1 MVRTAKTEQVTSL
14 EKLKQYANGNIV
26 RLPDFAEGQPFIAKL
41 KRPSILGMA
50 KQGKI
55 PNSLLVKTNE
65 LFVQSGSLDTEENS
79 MMQEIYDVIDLI
91 ASETFV
97 EPTYDEIKST
107 GIELTDEQM
116 MFIFNYSQQG
126 VKALE
131 SFRKEQK
138 ECLPLRYFLLPT
150 G

>member
-1 MVRTAKTEQVTSL
+1 MARTTKTEQVTSL
-14 EKLKQYANGNIV
+14 EQLKQYANGIIV
-26 RLPDFAEGQPFIAKL
+26 RLPDFAEGQPFVARL

-131 SFRKEQK
+131 SFRTE
-138 ECLPLRYFLLPT
+138 
-150 G
+150 

>member
-1 MVRTAKTEQVTSL
+1 MARTAKTEQVTSL
-14 EKLKQYANGNIV
+14 EQLKQYANGNIV
-26 RLPDFAEGQPFIAKL
+26 RLPDFAEGQHFVAKL

-131 SFRKEQK
+131 SFRTE
-138 ECLPLRYFLLPT
+138 
-150 G
+150 

>member
-1 MVRTAKTEQVTSL
+1 MARTTKTEQVTSL
-14 EKLKQYANGNIV
+14 EQLKQYANGNIV
-26 RLPDFAEGQPFIAKL
+26 RLPDFAEGQPFYAKL

-65 LFVQSGSLDTEENS
+65 LFVQSGSLDTEENN

-91 ASETFV
+91 ADETFV
-97 EPTYDEIKST
+97 EPTYKEIKST
-107 GIELTDEQM
+107 GIQLTDEQM

-131 SFRKEQK
+131 SFRTE
-138 ECLPLRYFLLPT
+138 
-150 G
+150 

>member
-1 MVRTAKTEQVTSL
+1 MARTAKTEQVTSL
-14 EKLKQYANGNIV
+14 EQLKQYANGNIV
-26 RLPDFAEGQPFIAKL
+26 RLPDFADGQPFVAKL

-131 SFRKEQK
+131 SFRTE
-138 ECLPLRYFLLPT
+138 
-150 G
+150 

>member
-1 MVRTAKTEQVTSL
+1 MAKTAKTEQVTSL
-14 EKLKQYANGNIV
+14 EQLKQYANGNIV
-26 RLPDFAEGQPFIAKL
+26 RLPDFAEGQPFVAKL

-91 ASETFV
+91 ADETFV
-97 EPTYDEIKST
+97 EPTYKEIKST

-131 SFRKEQK
+131 SFRTE
-138 ECLPLRYFLLPT
+138 
-150 G
+150 

>member
-1 MVRTAKTEQVTSL
+1 MARAVKTDQVTSL
-14 EKLKQYANGNIV
+14 EQLKQYVNGNIV
-26 RLPDFAEGQPFIAKL
+26 RLPDFAEGQPFVAKL

-50 KQGKI
+50 KRGRI

-131 SFRKEQK
+131 SFRTE
-138 ECLPLRYFLLPT
+138 
-150 G
+150 

>member
-1 MVRTAKTEQVTSL
+1 MARAVKAKETEQVTSL
-14 EKLKQYANGNIV
+14 EQLKQYANGNIV
-26 RLPDFAEGQPFIAKL
+26 RLPAFAEGQPFIAKL

-131 SFRKEQK
+131 SFRTE
-138 ECLPLRYFLLPT
+138 
-150 G
+150 

>member
-1 MVRTAKTEQVTSL
+1 MAKTAKTEQVTSL
-14 EKLKQYANGNIV
+14 EQLKQYANGNIV
-26 RLPDFAEGQPFIAKL
+26 RLPDFAEGQPFYAKL

-131 SFRKEQK
+131 SFRTE
-138 ECLPLRYFLLPT
+138 
-150 G
+150 

>member
-1 MVRTAKTEQVTSL
+1 MARTAKTEQVTSL
-14 EKLKQYANGNIV
+14 EQLKQYADGNIV
-26 RLPDFAEGQPFIAKL
+26 RLPDFADGQPFVAKL

-50 KQGKI
+50 KRGRI

-91 ASETFV
+91 ADETFV
-97 EPTYDEIKST
+97 EPTYKEIKST

-116 MFIFNYSQQG
+116 MFIFNYSQHG

-131 SFRKEQK
+131 SFRTE
-138 ECLPLRYFLLPT
+138 
-150 G
+150 

>member
-1 MVRTAKTEQVTSL
+1 MAKTAKIEQVTSL
-14 EKLKQYANGNIV
+14 EQLKQYANGNIV
-26 RLPDFAEGQPFIAKL
+26 RLPDFAEGQPFVAKL

-91 ASETFV
+91 ANETFV

-131 SFRKEQK
+131 SFRTE
-138 ECLPLRYFLLPT
+138 
-150 G
+150 

>member
-1 MVRTAKTEQVTSL
+1 MARVVKAKETEQVTSL
-14 EKLKQYANGNIV
+14 EQLKQYANGNIV
-26 RLPDFAEGQPFIAKL
+26 RLPDFAEGQPFVAKL

-91 ASETFV
+91 ADETFV
-97 EPTYDEIKST
+97 EPTYKEIKST

-131 SFRKEQK
+131 SFRTE
-138 ECLPLRYFLLPT
+138 
-150 G
+150 

>member
-1 MVRTAKTEQVTSL
+1 MARTMKTEHVTSL
-14 EKLKQYANGNIV
+14 EQLKQYANGNIV

-131 SFRKEQK
+131 SFRTE
-138 ECLPLRYFLLPT
+138 
-150 G
+150 

>member
-1 MVRTAKTEQVTSL
+1 MARTAKTEQVTSL
-14 EKLKQYANGNIV
+14 EQLKQYANGNIV

-107 GIELTDEQM
+107 GIQLTDEQM

-131 SFRKEQK
+131 SFRTE
-138 ECLPLRYFLLPT
+138 
-150 G
+150 

>member
-1 MVRTAKTEQVTSL
+1 MARTAKTEQVTSL
-14 EKLKQYANGNIV
+14 EQLKQYADGNIV
-26 RLPDFAEGQPFIAKL
+26 RLPDFAEGQPFVAKL

-65 LFVQSGSLDTEENS
+65 LFVQSGSLDVEENS

-131 SFRKEQK
+131 SFRTE
-138 ECLPLRYFLLPT
+138 
-150 G
+150 

>member
-1 MVRTAKTEQVTSL
+1 MARAVKTKETEQVTSL
-14 EKLKQYANGNIV
+14 EQLKQYANGNIV
-26 RLPDFAEGQPFIAKL
+26 RLPDFAEGQPFVAKL

-131 SFRKEQK
+131 SFRTE
-138 ECLPLRYFLLPT
+138 
-150 G
+150 

>member
-1 MVRTAKTEQVTSL
+1 MAKTAKTEQVTSL
-14 EKLKQYANGNIV
+14 EQLKQYANGNIV
-26 RLPDFAEGQPFIAKL
+26 RLPDFAEGQPFYAKL

-107 GIELTDEQM
+107 GIQLTDEQM

-131 SFRKEQK
+131 SFRTE
-138 ECLPLRYFLLPT
+138 
-150 G
+150 

>member
-1 MVRTAKTEQVTSL
+1 MARISKTEQVTSL
-14 EKLKQYANGNIV
+14 EQLKQYADGNIV
-26 RLPDFAEGQPFIAKL
+26 RLPDFAEGQPFVARL

-91 ASETFV
+91 ANETFV

-131 SFRKEQK
+131 SFRTE
-138 ECLPLRYFLLPT
+138 
-150 G
+150 

>member
-1 MVRTAKTEQVTSL
+1 MARTAKTEQVTSL
-14 EKLKQYANGNIV
+14 EQLKQYADGNIV
-26 RLPDFAEGQPFIAKL
+26 RLPDFAEGQPFIARL
-41 KRPSILGMA
+41 KRPSILCMA

-131 SFRKEQK
+131 SFRTE
-138 ECLPLRYFLLPT
+138 
-150 G
+150 

>member
-1 MVRTAKTEQVTSL
+1 MARTAKTEQVTSL
-14 EKLKQYANGNIV
+14 EQLKQYANGNIV
-26 RLPDFAEGQPFIAKL
+26 RLPDFAEGQPFVAKL

-55 PNSLLVKTNE
+55 PNSLLIKTNE

-91 ASETFV
+91 ANETFV

-131 SFRKEQK
+131 SFRTE
-138 ECLPLRYFLLPT
+138 
-150 G
+150 

>member
-1 MVRTAKTEQVTSL
+1 MAKTAKTEQVISL
-14 EKLKQYANGNIV
+14 EQLKQYANGNIV
-26 RLPDFAEGQPFIAKL
+26 RLPDFAEGQPFVAKL

-91 ASETFV
+91 ANETFV

-131 SFRKEQK
+131 SFRTE
-138 ECLPLRYFLLPT
+138 
-150 G
+150 

>member
-1 MVRTAKTEQVTSL
+1 MERTSKTEQVTSL
-14 EKLKQYANGNIV
+14 EQLKQYANGNIV
-26 RLPDFAEGQPFIAKL
+26 RLPDFAEGQPFVARL

-91 ASETFV
+91 ADETFV
-97 EPTYDEIKST
+97 EPTYKEIKST

-131 SFRKEQK
+131 SFRTE
-138 ECLPLRYFLLPT
+138 
-150 G
+150 

>member
-1 MVRTAKTEQVTSL
+1 MARTAKTEQVTSL
-14 EKLKQYANGNIV
+14 EQLKQYANGNIV
-26 RLPDFAEGQPFIAKL
+26 RLPDFAEGQPFVAKL

-97 EPTYDEIKST
+97 EPTYNEIKST

-131 SFRKEQK
+131 SFRTE
-138 ECLPLRYFLLPT
+138 
-150 G
+150 

>member
-1 MVRTAKTEQVTSL
+1 MAKTAKTEQVTSL
-14 EKLKQYANGNIV
+14 EQLKQYANGNIV
-26 RLPDFAEGQPFIAKL
+26 RLPDFAEGQPFYAKL

-91 ASETFV
+91 ANETFV

-131 SFRKEQK
+131 SFRTE
-138 ECLPLRYFLLPT
+138 
-150 G
+150 

>member
-1 MVRTAKTEQVTSL
+1 MARTTKTEQVTSL
-14 EKLKQYANGNIV
+14 EQLKQYANGNIV
-26 RLPDFAEGQPFIAKL
+26 RLPDFAEGQPFVARL

-91 ASETFV
+91 ANETFV

-131 SFRKEQK
+131 SFRTE
-138 ECLPLRYFLLPT
+138 
-150 G
+150 

>member
-1 MVRTAKTEQVTSL
+1 MARTAKTEQVTSL
-14 EKLKQYANGNIV
+14 EQLKQYADGNIV
-26 RLPDFAEGQPFIAKL
+26 RLPDFAEGQPFVAKL

-107 GIELTDEQM
+107 GTELTDEQM

-131 SFRKEQK
+131 SFRTE
-138 ECLPLRYFLLPT
+138 
-150 G
+150 

>member
-1 MVRTAKTEQVTSL
+1 MARTAETEQVTSL
-14 EKLKQYANGNIV
+14 EQLKQYANGNIV

-91 ASETFV
+91 ADETFV
-97 EPTYDEIKST
+97 EPTYKEIKST

-131 SFRKEQK
+131 SFRTE
-138 ECLPLRYFLLPT
+138 
-150 G
+150 

>member
-1 MVRTAKTEQVTSL
+1 MARTAKTEQVTSL
-14 EKLKQYANGNIV
+14 EQLKQYANGNIV
-26 RLPDFAEGQPFIAKL
+26 RLPDFAEGQPFVAKL

-65 LFVQSGSLDTEENS
+65 LFLQSGSLDTEENS

-97 EPTYDEIKST
+97 EPTYEEIKST

-131 SFRKEQK
+131 SFRTE
-138 ECLPLRYFLLPT
+138 
-150 G
+150 

>member
-1 MVRTAKTEQVTSL
+1 MARAVKTEQITSL
-14 EKLKQYANGNIV
+14 EQLKQYANGNIV
-26 RLPDFAEGQPFIAKL
+26 RLPDFAEGQPFVAKL

-131 SFRKEQK
+131 SFRTE
-138 ECLPLRYFLLPT
+138 
-150 G
+150 

>member
-1 MVRTAKTEQVTSL
+1 MARTSKTEQVTSL
-14 EKLKQYANGNIV
+14 EQLKQYANGNIV
-26 RLPDFAEGQPFIAKL
+26 RLPDFAEGQPFVARL

-131 SFRKEQK
+131 SFRTE
-138 ECLPLRYFLLPT
+138 
-150 G
+150 

>member
-1 MVRTAKTEQVTSL
+1 MERTAKTEQVTSL
-14 EKLKQYANGNIV
+14 EQLKQYANGNIV
-26 RLPDFAEGQPFIAKL
+26 RLPDFAEGQPFYAKL

-91 ASETFV
+91 ANETFV

-131 SFRKEQK
+131 SFRTE
-138 ECLPLRYFLLPT
+138 
-150 G
+150 

>member
-1 MVRTAKTEQVTSL
+1 MARAAKTEQVTSL
-14 EKLKQYANGNIV
+14 EQLKQYVNGNIV
-26 RLPDFAEGQPFIAKL
+26 RLPDFAEGQPFVAKL

-91 ASETFV
+91 ADETFV
-97 EPTYDEIKST
+97 EPTYKEIKST

-131 SFRKEQK
+131 SFRTE
-138 ECLPLRYFLLPT
+138 
-150 G
+150 

>member
-1 MVRTAKTEQVTSL
+1 MVRIAETEQVTSL
-14 EKLKQYANGNIV
+14 EQLKQYANGNIV
-26 RLPDFAEGQPFIAKL
+26 RLPDFAEGQPFVAKL

-55 PNSLLVKTNE
+55 PNSLLIKTNE

-91 ASETFV
+91 ANETFV

-131 SFRKEQK
+131 SFRTE
-138 ECLPLRYFLLPT
+138 
-150 G
+150 

>member
-1 MVRTAKTEQVTSL
+1 MARTTKTEKVEKTEQVTSL
-14 EKLKQYANGNIV
+14 EQLKQYANGNIV
-26 RLPDFAEGQPFIAKL
+26 RLPDFAEGQPFYAKL

-91 ASETFV
+91 ADETFV
-97 EPTYDEIKST
+97 EPTYKEIKST

-131 SFRKEQK
+131 SFCTE
-138 ECLPLRYFLLPT
+138 
-150 G
+150 

>member
-1 MVRTAKTEQVTSL
+1 MARTAKTEQVTSL
-14 EKLKQYANGNIV
+14 EQLKQYANGNIV
-26 RLPDFAEGQPFIAKL
+26 RLPDFAEGQPFYAKL

-65 LFVQSGSLDTEENS
+65 LFVQSGSLDTEENN

-91 ASETFV
+91 ADETFV
-97 EPTYDEIKST
+97 EPTYKEIKST
-107 GIELTDEQM
+107 GIQLTDEQM

-131 SFRKEQK
+131 SFRTE
-138 ECLPLRYFLLPT
+138 
-150 G
+150 